1 MAGEGDGGCSEGRN
15 KASLKEAGSKKGW
28 QGIPKRVRET
38 SPEKEISSKLH
49 FWGLIFSTVKAHMLF
64 SSPLSPLYNCRN
76 AARRDSSLDDGRGV
90 KKKKGEEFVGFQ
102 K

>member
-28 QGIPKRVRET
+28 QEIPKRVRET

-49 FWGLIFSTVKAHMLF
+49 FWGLIFSTVKAHMLCLCP
-64 SSPLSPLYNCRN
+64 SPLFITVEMP
-76 AARRDSSLDDGRGV
+76 RGATV
-90 KKKKGEEFVGFQ
+90 LWMMGEA
-102 K
+102 

>member
-1 MAGEGDGGCSEGRN
+1 MKAATRQALKKLDRRKAG
-15 KASLKEAGSKKGW
+15 
-28 QGIPKRVRET
+28 KRYPRGLG
-38 SPEKEISSKLH
+38 KLH
-49 FWGLIFSTVKAHMLF
+49 QKRKYHLITLLGAYFLHGKNSYAL
-64 SSPLSPLYNCRN
+64 SLPLSPLYNCRN

>member
-1 MAGEGDGGCSEGRN
+1 MKAATRQALKKLDRRKAG
-15 KASLKEAGSKKGW
+15 
-28 QGIPKRVRET
+28 KRYPRGLG
-38 SPEKEISSKLH
+38 KLH
-49 FWGLIFSTVKAHMLF
+49 QKRKYHLNYTFRAYFLHSKSSYALSST
-64 SSPLSPLYNCRN
+64 LSPLYNCRN